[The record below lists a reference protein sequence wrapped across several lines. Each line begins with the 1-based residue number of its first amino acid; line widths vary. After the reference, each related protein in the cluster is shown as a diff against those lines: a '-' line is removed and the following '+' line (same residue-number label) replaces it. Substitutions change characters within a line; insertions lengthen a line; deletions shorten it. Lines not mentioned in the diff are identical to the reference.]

1 MNIIEATRSW
11 LRSSPL
17 IDSENKFN
25 AGHLGAGAYEYSLAT
40 GGETHRQD
48 ILGND
53 LCTCSLVFMAR
64 LPYGDAL
71 RDNLS
76 AADFFAGLSAWIL
89 QQNRSH
95 SYPAVAGYAVT
106 KVSAS
111 NAGMIMQ
118 ADSNTARYQIQIQI
132 DLEEVS

>member
-1 MNIIEATRSW
+1 MNIIEAARSW
-11 LRSSPL
+11 LRSSRL
-17 IDSENKFN
+17 IDHENKFN
-25 AGHLGAGAYEYSLAT
+25 AGYLGERAYEYSLTASA
-40 GGETHRQD
+40 ETHRQD

-64 LPYGDAL
+64 LPYGDAI

-95 SYPAVAGYAVT
+95 SYPAVSGYAVT
-106 KVSAS
+106 NVSAS